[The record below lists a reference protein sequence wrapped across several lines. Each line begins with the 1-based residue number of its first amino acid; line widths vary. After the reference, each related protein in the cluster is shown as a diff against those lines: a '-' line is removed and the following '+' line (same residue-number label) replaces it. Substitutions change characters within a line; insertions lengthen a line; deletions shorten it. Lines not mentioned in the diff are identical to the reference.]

1 MKSEIINIIA
11 DNLNID
17 PESITENMNLKED
30 LSVDSLDYI
39 TIVTELED
47 KYNLMFEDELIDKI
61 NTVGDLIEYIEKSK

>member
-11 DNLNID
+11 ENLNID
-17 PESITENMNLKED
+17 PQTITENMNLKED

>member
-1 MKSEIINIIA
+1 MKSEIIKIIA
-11 DNLNID
+11 ENLNID
-17 PESITENMNLKED
+17 QANITENMNLKED